1 MPGREVLSEKG
12 QRRRTWPWKGAS
24 QARASAGTFVQLAE
38 LLELADKHP
47 HTTAT
52 LVVGRGPMF
61 SAGAN
66 IKTVAQ
72 LKNKTSSEILS
83 EIGAKNLCLVHL
95 FTSHRK
101 LLVVGLN
108 GPVIGLTAS
117 LVALADL
124 VYAQNHKVFMSFPF
138 TNIGLT
144 TECAAAVSLPERLG
158 LSTALEHVLLAKPLS
173 AAKLHALGL
182 VNRVFDL
189 DDCDQFNEQLTKML
203 NKELVGLDRESIFVN
218 KRLMRHTF
226 DTQVRAQALQET
238 MSGVADWTANKPQTA
253 FDEIVAGKRRHKL

>member
-1 MPGREVLSEKG
+1 MSPSYKIVNQVFVIVLDDPHTRNALTIA
-12 QRRRTWPWKGAS
+12 Q
-24 QARASAGTFVQLAE
+24 FVQLAE

-83 EIGAKNLCLVHL
+83 EIGAKNLY
-95 FTSHRK
+95 
-101 LLVVGLN
+101 
-108 GPVIGLTAS
+108 
-117 LVALADL
+117 L

-144 TECAAAVSLPERLG
+144 TECAAAVSLPQRLG

-189 DDCDQFNEQLTKML
+189 DDCDEFNEQLTKML